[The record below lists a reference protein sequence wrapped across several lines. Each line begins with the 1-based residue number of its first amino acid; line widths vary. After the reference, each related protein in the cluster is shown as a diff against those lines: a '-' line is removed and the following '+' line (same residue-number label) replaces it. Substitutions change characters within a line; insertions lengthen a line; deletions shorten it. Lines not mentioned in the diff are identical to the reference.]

1 MSSTSILG
9 GISQES
15 TQEQLLSQ
23 ATLLLSAILD
33 KLPRTDTMDRL
44 IVNASEVNPTV
55 AIAASQTL
63 GTVTTVTTCSTVSN
77 VNQVAGQAVDFL
89 PRVMSHS
96 GAQFLYNNIIVS

>member
-1 MSSTSILG
+1 MPSTSILG

-15 TQEQLLSQ
+15 TQEQLLTQ

-55 AIAASQTL
+55 AIAASQTI
-63 GTVTTVTTCSTVSN
+63 GTVTTCSTVSN
-77 VNQVAGQAVDFL
+77 VNQVAGQTVAFL
-89 PRVMSHS
+89 PTVMSYS

>member
-1 MSSTSILG
+1 MPSTSILG

-33 KLPRTDTMDRL
+33 KLPRTDTMDRV

-63 GTVTTVTTCSTVSN
+63 GTVTTVTN

>member
-1 MSSTSILG
+1 MPSTSILG

-15 TQEQLLSQ
+15 TQEQLLTQ

-63 GTVTTVTTCSTVSN
+63 GTVTTVTNLS
-77 VNQVAGQAVDFL
+77 QVAGQTADFI
-89 PRVMSHS
+89 PKAMSNS
-96 GAQFLYNNIIVS
+96 AAQFLYNNIIVS

>member
-1 MSSTSILG
+1 MPSTSILG

-15 TQEQLLSQ
+15 TQEQLLTQ
-23 ATLLLSAILD
+23 ATLLLSSILD
-33 KLPRTDTMDRL
+33 KLPRTDTMDRV

-63 GTVTTVTTCSTVSN
+63 GTVTTVATVTN
-77 VNQVAGQAVDFL
+77 LNQVAGQSVDFL

-96 GAQFLYNNIIVS
+96 GCQFLYNNIIVS

>member
-77 VNQVAGQAVDFL
+77 VNQVAGQTVDFL
-89 PRVMSHS
+89 PRAMSHS
-96 GAQFLYNNIIVS
+96 SAQFLYNNIIVS

>member
-1 MSSTSILG
+1 MPSTSVLG
-9 GISQES
+9 GISSEA

-23 ATLLLSAILD
+23 TTLLLSQILE

-63 GTVTTVTTCSTVSN
+63 GTVTN
-77 VNQVAGQAVDFL
+77 VNQVAGQAVHFV
-89 PRVMSHS
+89 PVMMGNS
-96 GAQFLYNNIIVS
+96 GFQHIYNNIIVS

>member
-63 GTVTTVTTCSTVSN
+63 GTVTTVTN
-77 VNQVAGQAVDFL
+77 VNQVAGQTVDFL

>member
-1 MSSTSILG
+1 MPSTSILG

-15 TQEQLLSQ
+15 TQEQLLTQ

-33 KLPRTDTMDRL
+33 KLPRTDTMDRV

-63 GTVTTVTTCSTVSN
+63 GTVTTVATVTN
-77 VNQVAGQAVDFL
+77 LNQVAGQSVDFL

-96 GAQFLYNNIIVS
+96 GCQFLYNNIIVS

>member
-1 MSSTSILG
+1 MPSTSVLG
-9 GISQES
+9 GISSEA

-23 ATLLLSAILD
+23 TTLLLSQILE

-63 GTVTTVTTCSTVSN
+63 GTVTN
-77 VNQVAGQAVDFL
+77 VNQVANQGVDFL
-89 PRVMSHS
+89 QRAFSNA
-96 GAQFLYNNIIVS
+96 GAQYLYNNIIVS

>member
-63 GTVTTVTTCSTVSN
+63 GTVSN
-77 VNQVAGQAVDFL
+77 VNQVAGQTVDFL
-89 PRVMSHS
+89 PRAMSHS
-96 GAQFLYNNIIVS
+96 SAQFLYNNIIVS